1 MPQHTTETHDLRG
14 DLEIGARLR
23 QAREL
28 AGLRIRDL
36 AQKVGCAESM
46 VSKIESGKVTPSI
59 VMLARLVA
67 ALGRDLASF
76 FGSKL
81 DTPGL
86 VQRANERPI
95 LLTDAIRG
103 GAGVSYERL
112 VPFAAGNLLEAN
124 IHRVEPGGQKQDK
137 VTHHGETLG
146 YIVEGE
152 IELTIE
158 TTTYRLSKGDSFFF
172 KNHLTSSY
180 RNVGDERA
188 LIFWVNTPQVH

>member
-1 MPQHTTETHDLRG
+1 MPQQTTETPDLRG
-14 DLEIGARLR
+14 ELEIGVRLR

-36 AQKVGCAESM
+36 AQKAGCAESM
-46 VSKIESGKVTPSI
+46 VSKIESGKVTPSL

-76 FGSKL
+76 FGSRI

-86 VQRANERPI
+86 VQRAKERPI

-103 GAGVSYERL
+103 GDGVSYERL

-146 YIVEGE
+146 YIFEGE

-180 RNVGDERA
+180 RNLGEERA
-188 LIFWVNTPQVH
+188 LIIWVNTPQVH

>member
-1 MPQHTTETHDLRG
+1 MPQHTTETPDLRG
-14 DLEIGARLR
+14 ELEIGVRLR

-46 VSKIESGKVTPSI
+46 VSKIESGKVTPSL

-76 FGSKL
+76 FGSRI

-124 IHRVEPGGQKQDK
+124 IHRVEPGGQKHDE

-146 YIVEGE
+146 YVVEGV

-180 RNVGDERA
+180 RNLSEERA